1 MRALSCATGCLL
13 SLANL
18 DAGRINP
25 EVRYG
30 LSDGCEVVETCIR
43 NVIDDE
49 AGCVRNSGLIRIS
62 EAYCYPNGDIFV
74 PWFNAKVGSRDGL
87 VDINRKYITWEKE
100 VVASCLGKRH
110 NLILGAL
117 TGGKFSSRLD
127 NGAVGTLSEI
137 SWQWFNKWLNKVVRY
152 EWQATFLRFSSAS
165 QYRNR
170 HRSHRKSKAA

>member
-62 EAYCYPNGDIFV
+62 SCPCNVLACSFSAAV
-74 PWFNAKVGSRDGL
+74 PL
-87 VDINRKYITWEKE
+87 
-100 VVASCLGKRH
+100 VAS
-110 NLILGAL
+110 
-117 TGGKFSSRLD
+117 S
-127 NGAVGTLSEI
+127 
-137 SWQWFNKWLNKVVRY
+137 
-152 EWQATFLRFSSAS
+152 QA
-165 QYRNR
+165 
-170 HRSHRKSKAA
+170 